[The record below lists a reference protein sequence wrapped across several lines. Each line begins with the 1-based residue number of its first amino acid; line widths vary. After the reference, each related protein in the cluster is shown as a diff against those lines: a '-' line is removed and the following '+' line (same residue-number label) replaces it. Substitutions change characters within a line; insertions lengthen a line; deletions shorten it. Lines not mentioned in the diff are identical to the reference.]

1 MTDVAVIG
9 ASMTQFGERDA
20 WIRGLLA
27 EAGRA
32 CLEDAGVDSDEVE
45 HLYVAN
51 MASGEF
57 EGQTGVAN
65 ALVSDLAATPAYT
78 QRIDQTSA
86 SGGAGIYAAWQ
97 SVASGAADL
106 TLLVGGEK
114 MTHRTTGE
122 STDVISSLTHPV
134 EYKHGVTLPSFA
146 GLAARLYL
154 DRYDAPRESLAEVA
168 VKNHANGALNP
179 HAQFQREIDVE
190 TALDSPMIADPLRL
204 YDFCPVTDGAAALL
218 FCPVEHARAHTDRFA
233 VVSGVAGATDTHVVH
248 ERADPTTMGAV
259 VDSGEAAFEMAGRDP
274 ADVDVAELHDM
285 FTILEFLQL
294 EGLGFAAPG
303 EAWRM
308 AAEGRTALDGDL
320 PVNTSGGLK
329 SKGHPLGATGVAQ
342 AYELY
347 VQLVGDAGER
357 SVGADVG
364 LACNVGGFGNCVTT
378 TVMEAR

>member
-32 CLEDAGVDSDEVE
+32 CLDDAGVDPHEVE

-57 EGQTGVAN
+57 EGQTGVPN

-78 QRIDQTSA
+78 QRVDQTSA

-122 STDVISSLTHPV
+122 STDVIASLTHPV

-179 HAQFQREIDVE
+179 HAQFQREIHVE
-190 TALDSPMIADPLRL
+190 TALDSPMVADPLRL

-218 FCPVEHARAHTDRFA
+218 FCPVEHARAHTDLFA

-248 ERADPTTMGAV
+248 ERTDPTTMEAV

-308 AAEGRTALDGDL
+308 AADGRTALDGDL
-320 PVNTSGGLK
+320 PVNPSGGLK

-378 TVMEAR
+378 TVMEAG